1 MTLILSNDDVDSV
14 LTMPDCIDILE
25 DAYRDLHAG
34 TALTRRRSDCLV
46 PSDREGAIYGFK
58 SMDGVIPGQG
68 VSAIRLNSDIVTWPQ
83 VEGKMRRVKVPTA
96 PNNRWVGLILLFST
110 ENAEPLAIMPDG
122 VVQRTRVGATNGLG
136 VKYMAREDAK
146 SIGIIGTGWQAVTQ
160 LKAACSVRPIEFVRC
175 YSTNPGNRVNFAQE
189 MTDALGIEVMPT
201 SSAEAVVEDV
211 DIVMCATNSIEAVF
225 FEKWLRPGLHVSSIK
240 MPEIEEAALFK
251 SSRVGLHYGQQRP
264 DTIAAKGLEP
274 PDRRAGKGWAALRTF
289 DYDSCPKLPEMIM
302 GEARGRESDDETT
315 CFINDMGLGLQFA
328 AAAGLAYR
336 KAKEAGLGNELPT
349 DWFTEDVHP

>member
-1 MTLILSNDDVDSV
+1 MTLILSNNEVDSV
-14 LTMPDCIDILE
+14 LTMPDCIAILE
-25 DAYRDLHAG
+25 NAYQDLHSG
-34 TALTRRRSDCLV
+34 TAVTRRRSDSLV
-46 PSDREGAIYGFK
+46 PHSKKDAIYGFK
-58 SMDGVIPGQG
+58 TMDGVIPNQG
-68 VSAIRLNSDIVTWPQ
+68 VSAVRLNSDIVTWPL
-83 VEGKMRRVKVPTA
+83 VEGHLRRVKVPAA

-110 ENAEPLAIMPDG
+110 ENGEPLAIMPDG

-136 VKYMAREDAK
+136 VKYMARENAK
-146 SIGIIGTGWQAVTQ
+146 SIGILGSGWQAVTQ
-160 LKAACSVRPIEFVRC
+160 LMAACSVRSIDFIKC
-175 YSTNPGNRVNFAQE
+175 YSPNERNRLNFAQE
-189 MTDALGIEVMPT
+189 MTDTLGIEVMPVG
-201 SSAEAVVEDV
+201 SADDAAADV

-251 SSRVGLHYGQQRP
+251 SSRVGLHFGQQRP
-264 DTIAAKGLEP
+264 DTVTADGLEP
-274 PDRRAGKGWAALRTF
+274 PDRRAGKGWAALSTF

-302 GEARGRESDDETT
+302 GEAQGRVSDDEITS
-315 CFINDMGLGLQFA
+315 FINDMGLGLQFA

>member
-1 MTLILSNDDVDSV
+1 MTLILSNEEVDSV

-46 PSDREGAIYGFK
+46 PSDRDGAIYGFK
-58 SMDGVIPGQG
+58 TMDGVIPRQG
-68 VSAIRLNSDIVTWPQ
+68 VSAIRLNSDIITWPR
-83 VEGKMRRVKVPTA
+83 VDGNLRRVKVPTA

-146 SIGIIGTGWQAVTQ
+146 SIGILGSGWQACTQ
-160 LKAACSVRPIEFVRC
+160 LKAACSVRKIEFIKC
-175 YSTNPGNRVNFAQE
+175 YSPNPANRVNFAQE
-189 MTDALGIEVMPT
+189 MTDVLGIEIMPVG
-201 SSAEAVVEDV
+201 SADDAVADV
-211 DIVMCATNSIEAVF
+211 DIVMCSTNSIEAVF
-225 FEKWLRPGLHVSSIK
+225 FEKWMRPGLHVSSIK
-240 MPEIEEAALFK
+240 VPEIEQAALMK
-251 SSRVGLHYGQQRP
+251 ASRVGLHFGQQRP
-264 DTIAAKGLEP
+264 DTVLASGLEP
-274 PDRRAGKGWAALRTF
+274 PDQRSGKGWAVNRTF
-289 DYDSCPKLPEMIM
+289 NYDDCPKLPDMIM
-302 GEARGRESDDETT
+302 AEVKGRESDNETT